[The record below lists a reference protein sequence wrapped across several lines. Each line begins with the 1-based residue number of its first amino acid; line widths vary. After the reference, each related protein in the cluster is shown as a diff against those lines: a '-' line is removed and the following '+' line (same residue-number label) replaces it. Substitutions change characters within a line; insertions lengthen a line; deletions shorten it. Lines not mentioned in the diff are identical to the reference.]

1 MKTVAEI
8 LKETGMTDE
17 QIAALDAKV
26 VTGVTTI
33 LSTAQQAQEKAEL
46 AQRATNEKFETE
58 ISPALD
64 AWANDKA
71 QLSAK
76 MAAYDAALK
85 AAEEGG
91 FKIPDILKAPIT
103 AATPPR
109 QPDGKFVAGPTG
121 SPEFVQGL
129 KDEVGNA
136 FAFVA
141 DTTWKYRTLFGTE
154 MPDSPTTIIREAS
167 AQRMSPG
174 AYAAKKYDFA
184 GKEATRR
191 AEEQKK
197 HDDAITAA
205 AIAENDKKWAERV
218 GSNPNVRQAEAS
230 RFSTLQKAVDAKE
243 RPSPIGMSR
252 EERHRATSQA
262 IQKEIA
268 ENAES
273 VH

>member
-8 LKETGMTDE
+8 LKETGLTDE
-17 QIAALDAKV
+17 QITALDAKV
-26 VTGVTTI
+26 TTGFTTI

-71 QLSAK
+71 ALSAK

-103 AATPPR
+103 AVPPKG
-109 QPDGKFVAGPTG
+109 PDGKFVAGPTG
-121 SPEFVQGL
+121 SPEFVKGL
-129 KDEVGNA
+129 KDEIGGA

-141 DTTWKYRTLFGTE
+141 DTTWKYRQLFGTE
-154 MPDSPTTIIREAS
+154 MPDSPTTIIREAT
-167 AQRMSPG
+167 AQRMDP
-174 AYAAKKYDFA
+174 ATYAARKYDFS
-184 GKEATRR
+184 GKESAKR
-191 AEEQKK
+191 AADQKA

-218 GSNPNVRQAEAS
+218 GSNPMVRQGEES
-230 RFSTLQKAVDAKE
+230 RFSAIKTAVSKNE
-243 RPSPIGMSR
+243 RPNPVGLTR

-268 ENAES
+268 ENES

>member
-26 VTGVTTI
+26 TTGLTTI
-33 LSTAQQAQEKAEL
+33 LSTAQKAQEKAEL
-46 AQRATNEKFETE
+46 AQRATNEKFENE

-71 QLSAK
+71 ALAAK

-91 FKIPDILKAPIT
+91 FKIPEILKAPIT
-103 AATPPR
+103 TTTTPPKG
-109 QPDGKFVAGPTG
+109 PDGKFVAGATG

-129 KDEVGNA
+129 KNEVGNA

-141 DTTWKYRTLFGTE
+141 DVTWKYRTLYGTE
-154 MPDSPTTIIREAS
+154 MPDSPTTIIREAT
-167 AQRMSPG
+167 AQRLEP
-174 AYAAKKYDFA
+174 AVYA
-184 GKEATRR
+184 
-191 AEEQKK
+191 
-197 HDDAITAA
+197 
-205 AIAENDKKWAERV
+205 AENDKKWAERV
-218 GSNPNVRQAEAS
+218 GSNPNIRQAEAS
-230 RFSTLQKAVDAKE
+230 KFSVLQKAVDAKE
-243 RPSPIGMSR
+243 RPSPLGLTR
-252 EERHRATSQA
+252 EERHRNTSQA

-268 ENAES
+268 GNAT
-273 VH
+273 VQ

>member
-8 LKETGMTDE
+8 LKETGLTDE
-17 QIAALDAKV
+17 QISALDAKV

-71 QLSAK
+71 AYDARI
-76 MAAYDAALK
+76 AAYQAALK

-91 FKIPDILKAPIT
+91 FKIPEILKAPT
-103 AATPPR
+103 APVTQPR
-109 QPDGKFVAGPTG
+109 TQDGKFVAGPTG
-121 SPEFVQGL
+121 SPEFVKGL

-141 DTTWKYRTLFGTE
+141 DVTWKYRSLYGTE
-154 MPDSPTTIIREAS
+154 MPDSPTTIIREATS
-167 AQRMSPG
+167 QRLDP
-174 AYAAKKYDFA
+174 AVYAAKKYDFA
-184 GKEATRR
+184 GKEAAKKAAEAKAHEDSIR
-191 AEEQKK
+191 ADQKAK
-197 HDDAITAA
+197 DDK
-205 AIAENDKKWAERV
+205 EWAEKV
-218 GSNPNVRQAEAS
+218 GSNPNIRQAEAS
-230 RFSTLQKAVDAKE
+230 KFSVLQKAVDAKE
-243 RPSPIGMSR
+243 RPSPLGLTR
-252 EERHRATSQA
+252 EERHRNTSQA

-268 ENAES
+268 ENAT
-273 VH
+273 VQ

>member
-1 MKTVAEI
+1 MKTVAEV
-8 LKETGMTDE
+8 LKETGLTDE
-17 QIAALDAKV
+17 QISALDPKL

-71 QLSAK
+71 ALAAK

-91 FKIPDILKAPIT
+91 FKIPDILKAPI
-103 AATPPR
+103 AAAVTPPR
-109 QPDGKFVAGPTG
+109 TADGKFVAGSTG

-129 KDEVGNA
+129 KNEVGAA
-136 FAFVA
+136 FGFVA
-141 DTTWKYRTLFGTE
+141 DTTWKYRTLYGTE
-154 MPDSPTTIIREAS
+154 MPDSPTTIIREAT
-167 AQRMSPG
+167 AQRLDP
-174 AYAAKKYDFA
+174 AVYAAKKYDFA
-184 GKEATRR
+184 GKEAAKR

-218 GSNPNVRQAEAS
+218 GSNPNIRQAEAS
-230 RFSTLQKAVDAKE
+230 KFSVLQKAVDAKE
-243 RPSPIGMSR
+243 RPSPLGLTR
-252 EERHRATSQA
+252 EERHRNTSQA

-268 ENAES
+268 ENAT
-273 VH
+273 VQ